1 MALELLWFRQLQ
13 NGQIFA
19 NQINHDRWN
28 LLSVHV
34 KIQWDSLQWMGW
46 HNVAYSGATFWPE
59 TTGMLT
65 LADHFETK
73 LAVWLP
79 LMHWKYPFPT
89 SYIYILKLGETKA
102 HTTEKRMFW
111 SRPSFSVFRTIRKK
125 NKKQNQPQVSSFM
138 AKLGRRTSNPSPFSH
153 LDSSPAAPWWWLW
166 GLWPQRPPKATK

>member
-1 MALELLWFRQLQ
+1 MVRYSPIKSTTIDGICCLFMWKSNEIRFNEWGGIML
-13 NGQIFA
+13 
-19 NQINHDRWN
+19 H
-28 LLSVHV
+28 
-34 KIQWDSLQWMGW
+34 IQVPL
-46 HNVAYSGATFWPE
+46 FWPE

-125 NKKQNQPQVSSFM
+125 KSTS
-138 AKLGRRTSNPSPFSH
+138 KLGRRTSNPSPFSH